1 MYATPAY
8 TASKHAVTALTRTMG
23 VNKHCDRRYSIYV
36 ALTPS
41 DPCPTDLDRILTE
54 GQDPG
59 AQQCLAL
66 GTVPIKGKNLGFWVP
81 MHFLY

>member
-1 MYATPAY
+1 MVIWRMTIYNDDVVDGA
-8 TASKHAVTALTRTMG
+8 HAP
-23 VNKHCDRRYSIYV
+23 
-36 ALTPS
+36 PS

-59 AQQCLAL
+59 AQQYLVL

-81 MHFLY
+81 MHLLY